1 MRDFHREITNFSCF
15 VALFLIY
22 KLHVPAHPTPVPSC
36 SVPQEAPPTDT
47 STTTPFS
54 SCFPSHLEETD
65 WGTCLL
71 LFLLCVLCLEEAGP
85 LLYPISHRQ
94 PHPMAPAPT
103 TLKEHTPSFPSA
115 YSSENSP
122 CQFLKTLEPPELGFI
137 SW

>member
-1 MRDFHREITNFSCF
+1 MFQHTPLLSHL
-15 VALFLIY
+15 ALC
-22 KLHVPAHPTPVPSC
+22 KLPL
-36 SVPQEAPPTDT
+36 TDT
-47 STTTPFS
+47 STTMPFS

-85 LLYPISHRQ
+85 LLHPISHRQ
-94 PHPMAPAPT
+94 PHPMAPALT